1 VNTTQDASY
10 VIDGRYQIVQRI
22 GAGAFGDVFLALDL
36 LLASRR
42 VAVKLLHARHLG
54 NPSVVARFHTEA
66 AALASI
72 KHTNV
77 VSVLHR
83 GRTEDGEYLVTEF
96 VQGPTLRQWLDAQ
109 RSLGPVPANLL
120 RTLFDGIC
128 AGVEAAHRAPEPIVH
143 RDLKPE
149 NVLLEQQE
157 DHSLVPKIADFGV
170 ARLGGGRGTIEG
182 RIVGTPHY
190 TSPEQAA
197 GDLTKMS
204 PSADVFALAVMFI
217 EMATYSPRAPSQKIW
232 SLEVFESEHR
242 LEHLLPALRADVPP
256 AVWRQ
261 IAIAL
266 RRDPAQRHPNAS
278 ALRRAIRD
286 AAQSPPSI
294 QPSPPVPTTL
304 DGMEAP
310 RKSATGR
317 KSRPSRSVLVFAGMA
332 AAVVA
337 TGAGVWRWQTSG
349 EVSDRKPMQNEKQ
362 LLEQEPRLAMLV
374 SRWRDLVLD
383 GHGELPLDD
392 VYAPGARV
400 RRVDMQTTTQIQE
413 YWHRGFE
420 RGRMWVDWRAARWH
434 LEDPAGEASSD
445 VPRSCY
451 APDASGPLYKVRL
464 WVRDRWDRRGSDVP
478 CEQLEGIYFLRARA
492 FGDQFRIC
500 HEAWSSPEG
509 VCASCPSAPECA
521 PK

>member
-1 VNTTQDASY
+1 
-10 VIDGRYQIVQRI
+10 
-22 GAGAFGDVFLALDL
+22 
-36 LLASRR
+36 
-42 VAVKLLHARHLG
+42 
-54 NPSVVARFHTEA
+54 
-66 AALASI
+66 
-72 KHTNV
+72 
-77 VSVLHR
+77 
-83 GRTEDGEYLVTEF
+83 VTEF
-96 VQGPTLRQWLDAQ
+96 VDGPTLRQWLDAK
-109 RSLGPVPANLL
+109 RPFGPVPPNLL

-128 AGVEAAHRAPEPIVH
+128 AGVEAAHGAPVPIVH

-149 NVLLEQQE
+149 NVLLEQHA
-157 DHSLVPKIADFGV
+157 DGSLVPKIADFGV
-170 ARLGGGRGTIEG
+170 ARLGGGRQTIEG

-190 TSPEQAA
+190 ASPEQAA

-217 EMATYSPRAPSQKIW
+217 EMATYSPRAPSKKIW
-232 SLEVFESEHR
+232 SLEVFESEHHLDR
-242 LEHLLPALRADVPP
+242 LLPALRADVPP
-256 AVWRQ
+256 FVWQQ

-266 RRDPAQRHPNAS
+266 RCDPGKRHPDAG
-278 ALRRAIRD
+278 ALRRAMRD
-286 AAQSPPSI
+286 VGQAPPSI
-294 QPSPPVPTTL
+294 RPAAPSLSIPTTL
-304 DGMEAP
+304 DGMAAP
-310 RKSATGR
+310 RNSASGR
-317 KSRPSRSVLVFAGMA
+317 TSRPSRNVLVYAGMA
-332 AAVVA
+332 AAVAA

-349 EVSDRKPMQNEKQ
+349 EVSDRKPMQTEKQ

-374 SRWRDLVLD
+374 SRWRDVVLD
-383 GHGELPLDD
+383 GHGALPVDD
-392 VYAPGARV
+392 LYAPGARV
-400 RRVDMQTTTQIQE
+400 RRVDMQTTTQIQD
-413 YWHRGFE
+413 YWQRGFE

-434 LEDPAGEASSD
+434 VEDAAGEASSD

-451 APDASGPLYKVRL
+451 APDASGPVYKVRL